1 MPTGRT
7 YHQYINPERAMP
19 QEAFEVHGLG
29 DDFLRDKP
37 VFRDVAGAFVDFV
50 GDARLV
56 IHNAAFDMK
65 FINAELGWL
74 KLPPD
79 PVARAVDT
87 LAIARRRFPGA
98 PASLDALCRRFG
110 IDNSARTLHGALLDA
125 EILAE
130 VYLELIGG
138 RQPGFVLG
146 GLATANRKRGGE
158 VWRPQPRPT
167 PPAPP
172 DHGGG
177 GRGACAP
184 SSPEL
189 GPDALWAKAD
199 DGSAHRLTGASC
211 ACRASKLL
219 AVHPTKSMLSTF
231 TGGNPPSRV
240 TSLMMRRAKREQHAR
255 AFDHQEGV
263 KLVLRARLRS
273 GRRRRIPARAGTAS
287 RRPPCFSRSRHTS

>member
-1 MPTGRT
+1 MREIVLDTETTGFEPETGDRIVEIGAVELWNHMPTGKT

-19 QEAFEVHGLG
+19 QSAFEVHGLG

-37 VFRDVAGAFVDFV
+37 LFRDVAAAFVDFV
-50 GDARLV
+50 GEAKLV
-56 IHNAAFDMK
+56 IHNATFDMK

-74 KLPPD
+74 KRPAIPFE
-79 PVARAVDT
+79 RAVDT

-146 GLATANRKRGGE
+146 GLASAGQGAAET

-167 PPAPP
+167 PLPP
-172 DHGGG
+172 RITEAEAEAH
-177 GRGACAP
+177 RAFV
-184 SSPEL
+184 ERL
-189 GPDALWAKAD
+189 GPDALWAKV
-199 DGSAHRLTGASC
+199 DGAQLTG
-211 ACRASKLL
+211 
-219 AVHPTKSMLSTF
+219 
-231 TGGNPPSRV
+231 
-240 TSLMMRRAKREQHAR
+240 
-255 AFDHQEGV
+255 
-263 KLVLRARLRS
+263 
-273 GRRRRIPARAGTAS
+273 
-287 RRPPCFSRSRHTS
+287 